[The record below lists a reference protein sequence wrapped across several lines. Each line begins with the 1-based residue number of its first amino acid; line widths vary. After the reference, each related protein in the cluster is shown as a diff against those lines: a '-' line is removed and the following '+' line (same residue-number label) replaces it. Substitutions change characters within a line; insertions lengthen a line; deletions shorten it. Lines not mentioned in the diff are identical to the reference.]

1 VGRQGDRLPLVPKT
15 QLTAALDYVVP
26 LPEDRDISLH
36 VDAAYRSDVNT
47 SVNNLQYDVTNDV
60 IVENIYATNFR
71 HLGGFT
77 TVNAG
82 VGFQATKQL
91 KVRLYCNNVTNQL
104 GITTWAVAR
113 QPEQS
118 TEYLSRPRTAGINLE
133 YSFTR

>member
-1 VGRQGDRLPLVPKT
+1 
-15 QLTAALDYVVP
+15 
-26 LPEDRDISLH
+26 

-60 IVENIYATNFR
+60 FVTNIYSTNFR

-82 VGFQATKQL
+82 VGFQATKQF